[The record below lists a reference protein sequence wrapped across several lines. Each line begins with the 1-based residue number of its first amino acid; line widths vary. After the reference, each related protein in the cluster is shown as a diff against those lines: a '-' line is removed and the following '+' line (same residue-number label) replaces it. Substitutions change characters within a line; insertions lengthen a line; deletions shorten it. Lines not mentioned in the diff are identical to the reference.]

1 MRKVLLLKSLEDFYD
16 MDYTGDR
23 ESINPLSMALTKKFL
38 PKWSDSTLKNEIISR
53 FHCLPCLRLRLT
65 VQCEQGSDIVNAL
78 SLHVKQYD
86 LEREYWKDKVIN
98 EDELNGIAEIFF
110 RSIGYSKI
118 VCRGTDEIEMFI
130 AKLAE
135 DVPLVNEY
143 FKIVEIADEEGLKWY
158 RYHSNPYH
166 SLSKIWGIST
176 EFDGCV
182 LKGEIIDF
190 GRCSM
195 VVMMV
200 EPAIDLRMKG
210 GNSAPIWGNEG
221 RELANQLLINLY
233 HAYNCIHDKLEVIR
247 KKYKELVL
255 EYIDYDRKI
264 DEADDFEEREALDF
278 ERRNLFKQAFKE
290 IIGYSI
296 ENIDSYLITNKLV

>member
-1 MRKVLLLKSLEDFYD
+1 MRKVLLLKSLEDLYD
-16 MDYTGDR
+16 MDYTGSR
-23 ESINPLSMALTKKFL
+23 EPINPLSMALTKKFL
-38 PKWSDSTLKNEIISR
+38 PKWSDSTLKTEIISR
-53 FHCLPCLRLRLT
+53 FHCLPCLRLLLT
-65 VQCEQGSDIVNAL
+65 VQCEQGSDIVSTL
-78 SLHVKQYD
+78 GLQVEQYD
-86 LEREYWKDKVIN
+86 LEREYWQGKVIDEN
-98 EDELNGIAEIFF
+98 ELNCMAETFF

-118 VCRGTDEIEMFI
+118 VCRDTDEIEIFI

-135 DVPLVNEY
+135 DVPLVKEY
-143 FKIVEIADEEGLKWY
+143 FEIVDIADEEGLKWY

-166 SLSKIWGIST
+166 SPSKIWEIST

-221 RELANQLLINLY
+221 QELANQLLIDLY
-233 HAYNCIHDKLEVIR
+233 HAYNCIHDKLEVVL
-247 KKYKELVL
+247 KKYKELVS
-255 EYIDYDRKI
+255 EYADYDRKI

-278 ERRNLFKQAFKE
+278 ERRNFFKQAFRK
-290 IIGYSI
+290 IIGYNI